1 MSKIPQGEWTA
12 IAARHA
18 KGESISRIAETYGC
32 TPPAI
37 HYILKRS
44 RQRDAQKPEQ
54 RLNGKPDLVISHV
67 AEAKLMPLPLA
78 QKIPMTEPSRSAQP
92 RIEVNGTRG
101 LTPAEDRSPLER
113 PVEPQPAC
121 KVVSPP
127 MGGRSQPTASER
139 TGGQG
144 SALTAGLD
152 RDLHGKAETAIAA
165 FRSCFDAA
173 LTESS
178 PGVRHQL
185 RQAASDLMRVAAR
198 TTIVL
203 DRLSAN
209 AEGES
214 TRIPA
219 HIRSGYPR

>member
-12 IAARHA
+12 IAARYA

-44 RQRDAQKPEQ
+44 RQRAAQNSEQ
-54 RLNGKPDLVISHV
+54 RVNGKPHLETNHAAQS
-67 AEAKLMPLPLA
+67 KLRLMARA
-78 QKIPMTEPSRSAQP
+78 QKTSMPEPPSSAEP
-92 RIEVNGTRG
+92 RIELNGMREPT
-101 LTPAEDRSPLER
+101 LAENRSPLER
-113 PVEPQPAC
+113 PVDPQPAREA
-121 KVVSPP
+121 VPP
-127 MGGRSQPTASER
+127 PISKRSEPTARER
-139 TGGQG
+139 TGGRS

-152 RDLHGKAETAIAA
+152 RDLHDKAEAAIAA
-165 FRSCFDAA
+165 FRSCLGAA

-178 PGVRHQL
+178 PDARHRL
-185 RQAASDLMRVAAR
+185 RQAASEVMRVAAR

-209 AEGES
+209 AEGDA
-214 TRIPA
+214 TRVPA
-219 HIRSGYPR
+219 HTS

>member
-44 RQRDAQKPEQ
+44 RQRAAQNSEQ
-54 RLNGKPDLVISHV
+54 RVNGKPHLETSHAAQSKLRLV
-67 AEAKLMPLPLA
+67 PQA
-78 QKIPMTEPSRSAQP
+78 QKTAVPEPPRSAGP
-92 RIEVNGTRG
+92 GIELNGTREP
-101 LTPAEDRSPLER
+101 TPAESRSPLER
-113 PVEPQPAC
+113 PVEPQPAREA
-121 KVVSPP
+121 VLPP
-127 MGGRSQPTASER
+127 ISKRSDPTACER
-139 TGGQG
+139 TGGRS

-152 RDLHGKAETAIAA
+152 RDLHDKAEAAIAA
-165 FRSCFDAA
+165 FRSCLGAA

-178 PGVRHQL
+178 PGARHRL
-185 RQAASDLMRVAAR
+185 RQAASEVMRVAAR

-209 AEGES
+209 LEGEA
-214 TRIPA
+214 TRVPA
-219 HIRSGYPR
+219 HTR